1 MSAQTVRTSY
11 DELPYPS
18 HPFPQTHPDRLATI
32 ATLFGMKPAPADHCH
47 VLELG
52 CASGGNLIPMALSLP
67 ESTFMGI
74 DLSGAQIAEG
84 LKAIAALGLKNIR
97 LRQMSILDVDD
108 GFGRFDYVICH
119 GVYSWVPAE
128 VQEKILDIC
137 SRHLAPDGVGYV
149 SYNTYPGWHMRG
161 MIRAMLGLHDK
172 RFRTQPP
179 LVRVGRA
186 RALLSFLTN
195 SVSEQTS
202 YGQLL
207 RETVEL
213 LQKCTDSYLFHEH
226 LEECNAPIYFS
237 AFCERLA
244 AHQLRYLGETEF
256 HPMVASASF
265 SPAVQKELSQL
276 APSFLEMEQY
286 MDLLRN
292 RMFRQTLLCHENIRP
307 NYDLRSKEL
316 ARFHIASPAKP
327 KSETPNYREAGPEA
341 FAARDRLVM
350 TSSTPIVKAALTCL
364 GEIWPQAMA
373 FDQLLANARTRLGT
387 PEHAAGNEEDAQV
400 LAKALLSAHA
410 SAGQEFVELRLRPP
424 VFTAQVNECPLASP
438 LARLQAE
445 TGPHV
450 TNLRHEIV
458 SLNPVGRHL
467 LPLLDGTHDHKALLG
482 GLVERFQQRAFHL
495 SRHDEPITDA
505 AQAREVLKQFLDHQL
520 PELAKAALLIA

>member
-1 MSAQTVRTSY
+1 MSTQTVRTSY

-47 VLELG
+47 ILELG
-52 CASGGNLIPMALSLP
+52 CASGGNLIPMALTLP
-67 ESTFMGI
+67 ESTFIGL
-74 DLSGAQIAEG
+74 DLSGAQVAEG

-108 GFGRFDYVICH
+108 GFDRFDYIICH

-137 SRHLAPDGVGYV
+137 SGHLVPDGVGYV
-149 SYNTYPGWHMRG
+149 SYNSYPGWHMRG
-161 MIRAMLGLHDK
+161 MIRAMLGLHDR
-172 RFRTQPP
+172 RFRSQPP
-179 LVRVGRA
+179 LVRVGQA

-226 LEECNAPIYFS
+226 LEECNAPIYF
-237 AFCERLA
+237 AEFCERLT

-265 SPAVQKELSQL
+265 SPAVQKELRQL

-307 NYDLRSKEL
+307 NYDLRSK
-316 ARFHIASPAKP
+316 
-327 KSETPNYREAGPEA
+327 
-341 FAARDRLVM
+341 
-350 TSSTPIVKAALTCL
+350 
-364 GEIWPQAMA
+364 WPQAMA
-373 FDQLLANARTRLGT
+373 FDHLLANARTRLGT
-387 PEHAAGNEEDAQV
+387 LEHAAGNEEDAQA

-424 VFTAQVNECPLASP
+424 VFTVQVNECPLASS

-450 TNLRHEIV
+450 TNLRHEIA

-467 LPLLDGTHDHKALLG
+467 LPLLDGTRDHKALLG